1 MAKKKHPDKYLDKVS
16 VKELKALDKVI
27 KGEKS
32 FDEVV
37 TQKLLDNPDILHLI
51 NQSMEKSG
59 LTVDI
64 LTQTLIDIL
73 RQEPTESSVGGRKF
87 TNQTALNSN
96 KTQIVNML
104 YKMMGLFTE
113 KTEVGITEFSKLSDK
128 DIDKQIESYQRF
140 IDNGG
145 KDVISRN

>member
-73 RQEPTESSVGGRKF
+73 RRTHRV
-87 TNQTALNSN
+87 
-96 KTQIVNML
+96 
-104 YKMMGLFTE
+104 
-113 KTEVGITEFSKLSDK
+113 
-128 DIDKQIESYQRF
+128 
-140 IDNGG
+140 
-145 KDVISRN
+145 